1 MLKNWYAICDN
12 DWIFDNKI
20 KSELPLL
27 LYISSL
33 TAEKGYCFAGNFHL
47 ASKLKIHE
55 TSVSKKIKKLSN
67 LWYINLEYKYRWC
80 EVIDRKIRLAKTPTV
95 ELQKCQSTISKNTK
109 DNITSINN
117 TSNNNSKELQKNDV
131 SSELSEIWDYWDTE
145 INAVLTLLYRWI
157 WIDDFKESK
166 KWQRIYWKHFVNFIK
181 TKWKEEFI
189 KRLKLILDDDFKVKN
204 CNSIKYLYW
213 ELKSFIHSPIV
224 WINKE
229 KVMIEDM
236 STELNSDQKRKLREI
251 AWWWKEKNKHKEL
264 TPWILTNMI
273 NSVLWKKYD

>member
-1 MLKNWYAICDN
+1 LN
-12 DWIFDNKI
+12 
-20 KSELPLL
+20 
-27 LYISSL
+27 
-33 TAEKGYCFAGNFHL
+33 
-47 ASKLKIHE
+47 
-55 TSVSKKIKKLSN
+55 
-67 LWYINLEYKYRWC
+67 
-80 EVIDRKIRLAKTPTV
+80 
-95 ELQKCQSTISKNTK
+95 
-109 DNITSINN
+109 
-117 TSNNNSKELQKNDV
+117 
-131 SSELSEIWDYWDTE
+131 EIWDYWDAE

-204 CNSIKYLYW
+204 SNSIKYLYW

-236 STELNSDQKRKLREI
+236 SSELNSDQKRKLREI

>member
-33 TAEKGYCFAGNFHL
+33 TAEKGYCFAGNLHL
-47 ASKLKIHE
+47 ASKFKIHE

-117 TSNNNSKELQKNDV
+117 TSNNNSKELQKTEV
-131 SSELSEIWDYWDTE
+131 SLELNENLNYWDKE
-145 INAVLTLLYRWI
+145 INAVLDLLYRWV

-166 KWQRIYWKHFVNFIK
+166 KWQRIYWKHLVSFIK
-181 TKWKEEFI
+181 SKWKEEFI
-189 KRLKLILDDDFKVKN
+189 KRLKLILEDDFKIKN
-204 CNSIKYLYW
+204 CNSIKYLYS

-224 WINKE
+224 WWNKE
-229 KVMIEDM
+229 ILMIEDL
-236 STELNSDQKRKLREI
+236 SIWLTEDQKRKLREI
-251 AWWWKEKNKHKEL
+251 VRWWKEKNKHKEL
-264 TPWILTNMI
+264 TTGILKNMI
-273 NSVLWKKYD
+273 NSVLWKNYD